1 MSEGPYVRN
10 TAVLVSA
17 AASPLSVSETKDQA
31 YNCRVEGKQLQGLPS
46 ARPRKQWQCKL
57 VDAQLT
63 ETRSNENRV
72 ACNTRA
78 TRCHPANIECARHH
92 VQSCIL
98 HPDPWHRATPAQQHQ
113 SHMMQTFLG
122 THWT

>member
-46 ARPRKQWQCKL
+46 ARPANNGNASW
-57 VDAQLT
+57 LT
-63 ETRSNENRV
+63 HNLQKRDLTRTVWHVIRV
-72 ACNTRA
+72 LQGA
-78 TRCHPANIECARHH
+78 T
-92 VQSCIL
+92 L
-98 HPDPWHRATPAQQHQ
+98 LT
-113 SHMMQTFLG
+113 
-122 THWT
+122 